1 VLHVDGSTVLVAR
14 AFPTY
19 PGMRVRVKGKGM
31 PVVDRRRPVQG
42 SPEAAEAE
50 REHEAA
56 KAKARAAREAAMEA
70 AAAAAA
76 AAAGAGGA
84 MGVVA
89 LLSPDQFV
97 RPPLPPQQFGDL
109 VATAKVEFPA
119 DLPMRQRMFFSQ
131 LFKQM
136 GSAGSTGGLEESEGG
151 EAAGSEVGEGE
162 GAADGGGGGA
172 DAADTE

>member
-1 VLHVDGSTVLVAR
+1 MLHVDGSTVLVAR

-31 PVVDRRRPVQG
+31 PVVDRRRPVPG

-70 AAAAAA
+70 AAAAAGA
-76 AAAGAGGA
+76 GGAGGA

-109 VATAKVEFPA
+109 VATVKVEFPA

-136 GSAGSTGGLEESEGG
+136 GSAGSTGGSRSRRG
-151 EAAGSEVGEGE
+151 EAGPEVGEGE
-162 GAADGGGGGA
+162 GEGAAGGGGGGA
-172 DAADTE
+172 ERG